1 MPFGTPGGDVQS
13 QAMLQVLLNV
23 AVFGMDLQA
32 AVEAPR
38 FASFSFPNSFAPH
51 DYYPARLT
59 LEARVPAATAKALS
73 ALGHDVQPWPEFSWN
88 AGAVCAVARDNS
100 SGVLTAG
107 ADPRRSS
114 YAVGW

>member
-1 MPFGTPGGDVQS
+1 
-13 QAMLQVLLNV
+13 
-23 AVFGMDLQA
+23 MDLQA

-59 LEARVPAATAKALS
+59 LEARVPAATTKALQ

-88 AGAVCAVARDNS
+88 AGAVCAVARDNA